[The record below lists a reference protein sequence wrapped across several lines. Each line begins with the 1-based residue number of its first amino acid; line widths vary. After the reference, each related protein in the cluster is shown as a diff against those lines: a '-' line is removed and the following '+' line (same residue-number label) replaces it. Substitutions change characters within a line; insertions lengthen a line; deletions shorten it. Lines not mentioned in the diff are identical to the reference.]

1 MSPAE
6 RLRTIAAL
14 AATGVAPSV
23 SALAAYPAETGQW
36 RQAVVRLRL
45 AGLVALPSAQ
55 PAPGAPAPLWPG
67 PRAGDVLSPAE
78 LAAWEAC
85 RDIPSPDDGWVR
97 VGGEVR
103 RAVDGVALADEP
115 SKEDVQLLRG
125 GVAVG
130 MVSGA
135 ALRWEVSN
143 DRR

>member
-1 MSPAE
+1 MSPTE
-6 RLRTIAAL
+6 RLQAIAAL

-45 AGLVALPSAQ
+45 AGLVAPPSAQ

-67 PRAGDVLSPAE
+67 PRAGEVLSPAE
-78 LAAWEAC
+78 LEAWERC
-85 RDIPSPDDGWVR
+85 RDMPSLDDGWVR

-103 RAVDGVALADEP
+103 RAVDGVALAAEP
-115 SKEDVQLLRG
+115 REEDVQLLRG

-130 MVSGA
+130 VVSGTA
-135 ALRWEVSN
+135 FRWEVV
-143 DRR
+143 DAA

>member
-6 RLRTIAAL
+6 RLRAIAAC
-14 AATGVAPSV
+14 AAAGIAPSV
-23 SALAAYPAETGQW
+23 SALAADAAETGQW

-45 AGLVALPSAQ
+45 AGLVALPASQ

-67 PRAGDVLSPAE
+67 PRAGDVLTPAE
-78 LAAWEAC
+78 LEAWEAC
-85 RDIPSPDDGWVR
+85 QDLPSPDDGWVR

-103 RAVDGVALADEP
+103 RAVDGVALAAEP
-115 SKEDVQLLRG
+115 REEDVQLLRG

-135 ALRWEVSN
+135 VLRWEVVDAS
-143 DRR
+143 